1 MRRKKGSFRNGR
13 KQGARSNLHNFRSS
27 SNPVKYLAPAEVV
40 EAKVEKVI
48 LEVKAEEAPAKKRGR
63 PKKEK

>member
-13 KQGARSNLHNFRSS
+13 KEGARSNLHNFRSS
-27 SNPVKYLAPAEVV
+27 SNPVKYLAPAEVG
-40 EAKVEKVI
+40 EATKMPMAAPIKVVP
-48 LEVKAEEAPAKKRGR
+48 EVKKKGR